1 MGSPMSDRCSR
12 RSRSFSGL
20 TASFDR
26 QPGSFPF
33 GKTIFKA
40 AGLKAPAAKVHD
52 RLVGHEAIRSPAIRD
67 DLTGCRQTVEL
78 APQSR
83 ERDVYRARQMALR
96 EFLGRAHVDERCR
109 SLFDAPH

>member
-1 MGSPMSDRCSR
+1 MGAPMNDGCCGPSR
-12 RSRSFSGL
+12 FFAGL
-20 TASFDR
+20 LASFDR
-26 QPGSFPF
+26 QPGSSPF

-52 RLVGHEAIRSPAIRD
+52 RLVRHEAIRSPAIRD
-67 DLTGCRQTVEL
+67 DLTGYRQTVEF

-109 SLFDAPH
+109 SLFDAPQ